1 MLKAILLESLMIKHS
16 TLKQRPNGVRSYRF
30 TCRAEEYLELY
41 DYILTQTEIEHI
53 ESILWCIN
61 SPGSLT
67 LRWKESGEDICILS
81 GNGKWDLTPSSWI
94 YPPENKDKII
104 LDAEGFL
111 DLDSFT
117 LIITCKE

>member
-1 MLKAILLESLMIKHS
+1 MIKHS
-16 TLKQRPNGVRSYRF
+16 SVKRRPNGVVSYRF

-67 LRWKESGEDICILS
+67 LKWQESDETICILS
-81 GNGKWDLTPSSWI
+81 GNGKWDFTPGSWV
-94 YPPENKDKII
+94 YPPEGKDTIT

-117 LIITCKE
+117 LILTCKE